1 MGMMKKLLLILIGA
15 AAVSP
20 LYAQAG
26 KAADGGL
33 KFATQSDLALTV
45 AQKVGQQAVRKAGVS
60 VVSPVRLGQMIN
72 LPGKPLVQVRLNTDE
87 TSPLEEILPVRILPS
102 IQIYKS
108 VSPLGSRQLYVPS
121 AFTETKNVLYR
132 GMRFTKLSDVE
143 NLLLRGLEIRLSAY
157 SEIYFAYLFSM
168 AMGYTLPRIPDEE
181 VKGDFPIVVK
191 VPVIPQLPVSQT
203 GVAAQAYQ
211 DLPAEFISDVMV
223 FLEINGRADWY
234 KAIVENNKLVLVSV
248 PTTYTPGWLPR
259 WLEP

>member
-1 MGMMKKLLLILIGA
+1 MSMMKKLLLILIA
-15 AAVSP
+15 AATVSP
-20 LYAQAG
+20 LYAQVGNAG
-26 KAADGGL
+26 RAVTSVVEGSARG
-33 KFATQSDLALTV
+33 TELA
-45 AQKVGQQAVRKAGVS
+45 AGVS
-60 VVSPVRLGQMIN
+60 RKVAAQTVTPAAALRLAQITN

-203 GVAAQAYQ
+203 GVTAQAYQ